1 VRSAEPLAQ
10 AWRQTG
16 LFMETVR
23 FHRAFCGERPIEGL
37 APNRTKRAVARDWGN
52 DSFSGTTEPA
62 PDVERKMSVGFS
74 ERSCST
80 GP

>member
-23 FHRAFCGERPIEGL
+23 FHRAFVAKDPSKAWRL
-37 APNRTKRAVARDWGN
+37 RTGRAVARDWGN
-52 DSFSGTTEPA
+52 DSFSLTTEQA